1 MIFQFGIH
9 ICIAA
14 VVWAAPA
21 SGSRAAAESRQMER
35 EVPVIARN
43 TDTAVASAKG
53 ERVEAVR
60 LMGGFSEYPS
70 VFSSKLS
77 VAKGYFDRD
86 TPEDR
91 TLSRRRRQ
99 TQTEAQT
106 QTQLTCC
113 CTAHYLFRVATARPA
128 NRRLTNPSATLLA
141 PAPPRPAQILQI
153 LGR

>member
-60 LMGGFSEYPS
+60 LMVGGGGGFGVPIS
-70 VFSSKLS
+70 VL
-77 VAKGYFDRD
+77 
-86 TPEDR
+86 E
-91 TLSRRRRQ
+91 
-99 TQTEAQT
+99 
-106 QTQLTCC
+106 
-113 CTAHYLFRVATARPA
+113 
-128 NRRLTNPSATLLA
+128 
-141 PAPPRPAQILQI
+141 QIV
-153 LGR
+153 GC